1 MAKKIF
7 GIDFGTN
14 AIKVYKKGDGIILS
28 ERTAV
33 SAVGKEKRA
42 IAIGEKSYE
51 MYEKAPPSIY
61 ISLPISRGVISHLD
75 DMVSLWNYM
84 GRLISGKRKMNNCQ
98 FYIAV
103 PADITEVEK
112 QAYSKI
118 ITKSETKPGKV
129 CLIDK
134 PLADAYG
141 LGLDVEASRGIMT
154 VNLGADTTE
163 ISVLSL
169 GGIVVSK
176 LLPYGGN
183 DFDRIIQAYL
193 RKKENFIIGLKTA
206 EQIKKQLVS
215 VEPGEAEITVAGRD
229 VLRGLP
235 GEIRVTSKE
244 IHPLVR
250 DIFHTLAVE
259 ARSMLEHTP
268 PEISSEIREKGVYL
282 TGGTSKIPGLDRF
295 FANWVNVR
303 VNTTDNAVKTV
314 ASGMGYLAEHPK
326 LATRY
331 AVPLEKG

>member
-33 SAVGKEKRA
+33 STVGKEKRA

-61 ISLPISRGVISHLD
+61 ISLPISRGVIAHLD
-75 DMVSLWNYM
+75 VMVSLWNYM
-84 GRLISGKRKMNNCQ
+84 GQQISGKRKMNHCQ

-103 PADITEVEK
+103 PGDITEVEK

-141 LGLDVEASRGIMT
+141 LGLDVEKARGIMI

-176 LLPYGGN
+176 LLPWGGN
-183 DFDRIIQAYL
+183 DFDRIIQTYL
-193 RKKENFIIGLKTA
+193 RKQYNFIIGLKTA
-206 EQIKKQLVS
+206 EQLKKELIS
-215 VEPGEAEITVAGRD
+215 VEPADREMTAAGRD

-235 GEIRVTSKE
+235 GEMKVSSRE
-244 IHPLVR
+244 IHPLIK

-259 ARSMLEHTP
+259 IRSMLEHTP
-268 PEISSEIREKGVYL
+268 PEISSEIREQGVYL
-282 TGGTSKIPGLDRF
+282 TGGTSMIPGLDQF

-303 VNTTDNAVKTV
+303 VNTTNSAVKTV
-314 ASGMGYLAEHPK
+314 AAGMGYLAEHPR
-326 LATRY
+326 LAARY
-331 AVPLEKG
+331 AVPLEK

>member
-33 SAVGKEKRA
+33 STVGKEKRA

-84 GRLISGKRKMNNCQ
+84 GKIISGKRKMTGCQ

-141 LGLDVEASRGIMT
+141 LGLDVENSRGIMT

-176 LLPYGGN
+176 LLPCGGN
-183 DFDRIIQAYL
+183 DFDRIIQTYL
-193 RKKENFIIGLKTA
+193 RKKNNFVIGLKTA
-206 EQIKKQLVS
+206 EQIKKQLIS
-215 VEPGEAEITVAGRD
+215 VDPGDKEITVAGRD

-235 GEIRVTSKE
+235 GELKVTSRE

-250 DIFHTLAVE
+250 DLFHRMAVE
-259 ARSMLEHTP
+259 VRSMLEHTP
-268 PEISSEIREKGVYL
+268 PEISSEIKERGVYL
-282 TGGTSKIPGLDRF
+282 TGGTSKIPGLDQF

-303 VNTTDNAVKTV
+303 INTTDSAVKTV
-314 ASGMGYLAEHPK
+314 ASGVGYLAEHPK
-326 LATRY
+326 LAARY
-331 AVPLEKG
+331 AAPLEKS

>member
-33 SAVGKEKRA
+33 STVGKEKRA

-61 ISLPISRGVISHLD
+61 ISLPISRGVIAHLD

-84 GRLISGKRKMNNCQ
+84 GQRISGKRKMNHCQ

-103 PADITEVEK
+103 PGDITEVEK

-141 LGLDVEASRGIMT
+141 LGLDVEKARGIMI

-169 GGIVVSK
+169 GGIVASK
-176 LLPYGGN
+176 LLPWGGN
-183 DFDRIIQAYL
+183 DFDRIIQNYL
-193 RKKENFIIGLKTA
+193 RKQYNFVIGLKTA
-206 EQIKKQLVS
+206 EQLKKQLIS
-215 VEPGEAEITVAGRD
+215 VEPVDREMTAAGRD

-235 GEIRVTSKE
+235 GEMKVSAQE
-244 IHPLVR
+244 IHPLVK

-259 ARSMLEHTP
+259 IRSMLEHTP
-268 PEISSEIREKGVYL
+268 PEISSEIRERGVYL
-282 TGGTSKIPGLDRF
+282 TGGTSMIPGLDQF

-303 VNTTDNAVKTV
+303 VNTTGSAVKTV
-314 ASGMGYLAEHPK
+314 AAGMGYLAEHPR
-326 LATRY
+326 LAARY
-331 AVPLEKG
+331 AVPLEK

>member
-14 AIKVYKKGDGIILS
+14 VIKVYKKGDGIILS

-33 SAVGKEKRA
+33 STVGKEKRA

-84 GRLISGKRKMNNCQ
+84 GRIISGKRKMNNCQ

-141 LGLDVEASRGIMT
+141 LGLDVENSRGIMT

-183 DFDRIIQAYL
+183 DFDRIIQTYL
-193 RKKENFIIGLKTA
+193 RKKDNFVIGLKTA
-206 EQIKKQLVS
+206 EQIKRHLIS
-215 VEPGEAEITVAGRD
+215 VEPSEAEITAVGRD

-235 GEIRVTSKE
+235 GEMKVTSKE
-244 IHPLVR
+244 IYPLVK

-259 ARSMLEHTP
+259 VRSTLEHTP
-268 PEISSEIREKGVYL
+268 PEISSEIKDRGVYL
-282 TGGTSKIPGLDRF
+282 TGGTSRIRGLDRF

-303 VNTTDNAVKTV
+303 INTTDNAVKTV
-314 ASGMGYLAEHPK
+314 ASGVGYLAEHPK
-326 LATRY
+326 LAARY
-331 AVPLEKG
+331 AVPLEK

>member
-1 MAKKIF
+1 MARKVF

-33 SAVGKEKRA
+33 STVGKEKRA

-84 GRLISGKRKMNNCQ
+84 GQRISGKRKMNHCQ

-118 ITKSETKPGKV
+118 ITRSETKPQKV

-134 PLADAYG
+134 PMADAYG
-141 LGLDVEASRGIMT
+141 LGLDVEKSRGIMV

-169 GGIVVSK
+169 GGVVVSR

-183 DFDRIIQAYL
+183 DFDRIIQTYL
-193 RKKENFIIGLKTA
+193 RKKYNFIIGLKTA
-206 EQIKKQLVS
+206 EQAKKQLIS
-215 VEPGEAEITVAGRD
+215 VEPGETEVTVAGRD

-235 GEIRVTSKE
+235 GELQLSSKE
-244 IHPLVR
+244 VYPLVK
-250 DIFHTLAVE
+250 DIFHRLAVE
-259 ARSMLEHTP
+259 SRSMLEHTP
-268 PEISSEIREKGVYL
+268 PEISSEIRERGVYL
-282 TGGTSKIPGLDRF
+282 TGGTSLIPGLDQF

-303 VNTTDNAVKTV
+303 VNTTSSATNTV
-314 ASGMGYLAEHPK
+314 AVGMGYLAEHPK
-326 LATRY
+326 LAARY
-331 AVPLEKG
+331 AVPLEK

>member
-28 ERTAV
+28 ERTAL

-42 IAIGEKSYE
+42 IAIGEKAYE

-84 GRLISGKRKMNNCQ
+84 GRRISGRRKMNHCQ

-141 LGLDVEASRGIMT
+141 LGLDVERSRGIMI

-176 LLPYGGN
+176 LLPCGGN
-183 DFDRIIQAYL
+183 DFDRIIQTHL
-193 RKKENFIIGLKTA
+193 RKNYNFIIGLKTA
-206 EQIKKQLVS
+206 EQLKKQLVF
-215 VEPGEAEITVAGRD
+215 VESGDAQATAVGTD

-235 GEIRVTSKE
+235 GEIKISAKE
-244 IHPLVR
+244 IHPLIK
-250 DIFHTLAVE
+250 DIFHTMAME
-259 ARSMLEHTP
+259 IRSMLEHTP
-268 PEISSEIREKGVYL
+268 PEISSEIKENGVYL
-282 TGGTSKIPGLDRF
+282 TGGSSMIPGLDQF
-295 FANWVNVR
+295 LANWVNER
-303 VNTTDNAVKTV
+303 INTTKNALNTV
-314 ASGMGYLAEHPK
+314 ASGMGYLAEHSK
-326 LATRY
+326 LAAHY
-331 AVPLEKG
+331 AVPLEK